1 MSSGYRI
8 YSLGFKDFRVLGFGV
23 KILGF
28 RVRGLGLRIQ
38 GSRLWVLVF
47 RVLGFRV

>member
-28 RVRGLGLRIQ
+28 RVED
-38 GSRLWVLVF
+38 SRF
-47 RVLGFRV
+47 KTLGFGV